1 MNLQQLT
8 KSQFIR
14 KGVIDMS
21 IRLEVWGDYACFSRP
36 EMKVERVSYDVI
48 TPSAARGILEAIF
61 WHPGLKYSVDRIHV
75 CSPIRF
81 TNIRRNEV
89 KATVPASKAKTAME
103 RGTGEL
109 YMVTSQEIQQRA
121 AMVLRDV
128 RYVIEAHFDMTP
140 NAAPSDNPGK
150 FQDIIKRR
158 IRRGQCYHSPYFGC
172 REFPVRFA
180 MCDTLPECPT
190 ELEGHHDLGYMLWD
204 MDYSDPK
211 NIRPLFFRAEMNN
224 GILTVPSREEV
235 LG

>member
-1 MNLQQLT
+1 MNDL
-8 KSQFIR
+8 
-14 KGVIDMS
+14 S
-21 IRLEVWGDYACFSRP
+21 IRLEVWGNYACFTRP
-36 EMKVERVSYDVI
+36 EMKTERVSYDI
-48 TPSAARGILEAIF
+48 MTPSAARGILESIF
-61 WHPGLKYSVDRIHV
+61 WHPGLAWKVDRIHV
-75 CSPIRF
+75 CNPIRF

-89 KATVPASKAKTAME
+89 KATIPASKARTVMK

-109 YMVTSQEIQQRA
+109 YLVTSQEIQQRA

-172 REFPVRFA
+172 REFPVNFVL
-180 MCDTLPECPT
+180 CENIPECPP
-190 ELEGHHDLGYMLWD
+190 ELLGTRDLGYMLWD
-204 MDYSDPK
+204 MDYSNPE
-211 NIRPLFFRAEMNN
+211 NICPLFFRAELIN

-235 LG
+235 IG